1 VGTTCY
7 AIETQPLRGDID
19 PRHIMLDRNAE
30 FEAVA
35 LPNLAVLYRKALHIL
50 RDASAAEDTVQE
62 TCLRAWQ
69 IFDRFTPGT
78 NGRAWLFAILM
89 NVVKHELRR
98 SGRCRIDPRSQEI
111 LETCAATNKASWD
124 VFTDH
129 HLAAAIEGMP
139 PQFREVLL
147 MAVVSEM
154 QYQEIANRLQIPL
167 GTVMSRLARAR
178 THLRSALT
186 RPFGTDGAGPAFVWP
201 IHSMGT
207 RQQLPAVAGKHS
219 GDLQRTENV
228 SVAQRPDPRNSA
240 PTRIRSN

>member
-1 VGTTCY
+1 MGPACC

-19 PRHIMLDRNAE
+19 PRHIIQDRHAE

-35 LPNLAVLYRKALHIL
+35 LPNLAVLYRKALHIW

-78 NGRAWLFAILM
+78 NGRAWMFAILM

-111 LETCAATNKASWD
+111 LKTFAATNTASRD
-124 VFTDH
+124 ICTDY
-129 HLAAAIEGMP
+129 HLAAAIEELP
-139 PQFREVLL
+139 PHFREVLL
-147 MAVVSEM
+147 LAVVSEM

-178 THLRSALT
+178 THLRSAFT
-186 RPFGTDGAGPAFVWP
+186 RPYGTDGAGAAFVLSNAEGQSSLCP
-201 IHSMGT
+201 KLRKRPAPNRKAQGVDCNSMT
-207 RQQLPAVAGKHS
+207 QL
-219 GDLQRTENV
+219 Q
-228 SVAQRPDPRNSA
+228 
-240 PTRIRSN
+240 

>member
-1 VGTTCY
+1 VGTTRY
-7 AIETQPLRGDID
+7 ASETQPLLGDID
-19 PRHIMLDRNAE
+19 RRHISLNRNAE

-35 LPNLAVLYRKALHIL
+35 LPNLAALYRKALHML
-50 RDASAAEDTVQE
+50 GDASAAEDTVQE

-69 IFDRFTPGT
+69 IFDQFTPGT

-111 LETCAATNKASWD
+111 LETRAAATKASRN

-154 QYQEIANRLQIPL
+154 QYREIARRLQIPL

-178 THLRSALT
+178 AHLRSALT
-186 RPFGTDGAGPAFVWP
+186 RPIRTGRAGATFVYP
-201 IHSMGT
+201 THSMDS
-207 RQQLPAVAGKHS
+207 RHQLPASAGQNSNDLKRREKFLVA
-219 GDLQRTENV
+219 
-228 SVAQRPDPRNSA
+228 
-240 PTRIRSN
+240 

>member
-7 AIETQPLRGDID
+7 ASETQPLRGDID
-19 PRHIMLDRNAE
+19 PRHIRLNRNAE

-35 LPNLAVLYRKALHIL
+35 LPNLSVLYRKALHML

-69 IFDRFTPGT
+69 IFDQFTPGT

-98 SGRCRIDPRSQEI
+98 SGRSRIDPRSQEI
-111 LETCAATNKASWD
+111 LETCTASTKASRD
-124 VFTDH
+124 VFTDR
-129 HLAAAIEGMP
+129 LLEAAIEGML

-154 QYQEIANRLQIPL
+154 QYQEIASRLQIPL

-178 THLRSALT
+178 AHLRSAFT
-186 RPFGTDGAGPAFVWP
+186 RPIRTGRAGATFVCP
-201 IHSMGT
+201 THSMDS
-207 RQQLPAVAGKHS
+207 RQQLPSLAGQNSNDLKRLEKVLVA
-219 GDLQRTENV
+219 
-228 SVAQRPDPRNSA
+228 
-240 PTRIRSN
+240 

>member
-1 VGTTCY
+1 MGTTCY
-7 AIETQPLRGDID
+7 AIETQPWRGDID
-19 PRHIMLDRNAE
+19 PRHISLNRNAE

-35 LPNLAVLYRKALHIL
+35 LPNLAVLYRKALHML
-50 RDASAAEDTVQE
+50 RDAGAAEDTVQE

-69 IFDRFTPGT
+69 IFDQFTPGT

-89 NVVKHELRR
+89 NVVKRELRR

-111 LETCAATNKASWD
+111 LETCAAATKASRD

-154 QYQEIANRLQIPL
+154 QYREIASRLQIPL

-178 THLRSALT
+178 AHLRSALT
-186 RPFGTDGAGPAFVWP
+186 RPIRTGRAGATFVYP
-201 IHSMGT
+201 THSMDS
-207 RQQLPAVAGKHS
+207 RHQLPASAGQNSNDLKRREKFLVA
-219 GDLQRTENV
+219 
-228 SVAQRPDPRNSA
+228 
-240 PTRIRSN
+240 

>member
-1 VGTTCY
+1 MGPACY
-7 AIETQPLRGDID
+7 AIETQPLRRDID
-19 PRHIMLDRNAE
+19 PRHIILDRNAE

-35 LPNLAVLYRKALHIL
+35 LPNLAVLYRKALHIW

-89 NVVKHELRR
+89 NVVKRELRR

-111 LETCAATNKASWD
+111 LITSAATNTASID
-124 VFTDH
+124 ICTDH

-154 QYQEIANRLQIPL
+154 QYKEIASRLQIPL

-186 RPFGTDGAGPAFVWP
+186 RRFETDGAGAAFVSSAAEGQSSLCP
-201 IHSMGT
+201 KARKRPAPNRKAAGVDCNSMT
-207 RQQLPAVAGKHS
+207 QL
-219 GDLQRTENV
+219 Q
-228 SVAQRPDPRNSA
+228 
-240 PTRIRSN
+240 